1 MEILASVVKF
11 TLARP
16 LAALGIAA
24 GTGIVVG
31 AAGRHYG
38 PKIAT
43 SIKGMLAERA
53 AKKLA
58 AAEAQSQA

>member
-1 MEILASVVKF
+1 MEILATIVKF
-11 TLARP
+11 TMARP

-31 AAGRHYG
+31 AAGRHYA
-38 PKIAT
+38 PKVAT

-53 AKKLA
+53 AEKLA
-58 AAEAQSQA
+58 RAQTSE